1 MAKEDIEKANI
12 SRTPE
17 ERQEIARKGGIAS
30 GEARRRRKSF
40 SDVFE
45 TFLNGEYADKK
56 GKMASGAEVLG
67 MKVIEKALKGDL
79 KAFELIRDTVGEKPI
94 DKVAKVDIT
103 PEVRNEVEALVEKYE
118 TGHGDQDT

>member
-118 TGHGDQDT
+118 TGHGDRDS

>member
-1 MAKEDIEKANI
+1 MANEQNLRPSEYKFTDEDREKA
-12 SRTPE
+12 RRV
-17 ERQEIARKGGIAS
+17 RQENLK
-30 GEARRRRKSF
+30 RRKTF
-40 SDVFE
+40 SEIFDAWL
-45 TFLNGEYADKK
+45 TTDHKDKNGN
-56 GKMASGAEVLG
+56 KMNGAEALAQAVLA
-67 MKVIEKALKGDL
+67 KAVKGDL